1 MRRQNEHEAP
11 SSNRSRSIPS
21 SLGNYIE
28 LRSKLSLYPWRS
40 SRRGIRIREPQKMTQ
55 TDFFTLYFASLGVIA
70 GLAGFVI
77 THLLA
82 EINRLSARVD
92 EIYNILLER

>member
-1 MRRQNEHEAP
+1 MSQ
-11 SSNRSRSIPS
+11 S
-21 SLGNYIE
+21 
-28 LRSKLSLYPWRS
+28 
-40 SRRGIRIREPQKMTQ
+40 
-55 TDFFTLYFASLGVIA
+55 DFFGLYFASLAIVG

-82 EINRLSARVD
+82 EIKRLNQRVD